1 MLTASYRHDLWA
13 FNVVVNWSCVWIKHA
28 SYFYTAN
35 WSCFLRGHYDL
46 SWGVC
51 WGWAEL
57 KQHLS
62 SEGCTHWG
70 NLYFRPRSISQK
82 FIQKKKNQNSAFN
95 FFLVKVTHLIIEQVT
110 LPFFSFLKEWV
121 LLCFSLRTVLEWE
134 HTEFIYL
141 FIHSFFKK
149 QGCLLYILNVSQGF
163 TLGCFS
169 KQFLLQI

>member
-1 MLTASYRHDLWA
+1 MTSLEVFAEA
-13 FNVVVNWSCVWIKHA
+13 GQNWSSIWVLKDVPIEATCTSDQEAWEWFTPDFGVGVG
-28 SYFYTAN
+28 
-35 WSCFLRGHYDL
+35 SCCLLWCRLGEFCNADHFPEVH
-46 SWGVC
+46 S
-51 WGWAEL
+51 
-57 KQHLS
+57 K
-62 SEGCTHWG
+62 
-70 NLYFRPRSISQK
+70 K
-82 FIQKKKNQNSAFN
+82 KKKNQNSAFN